1 MFGVQDVHVTTGRSL
16 STALVTAA
24 LASAGAG
31 LIHAAAA
38 GSHADNTT
46 LAWLF
51 ALCAVAQIG
60 WAALVVVRPHPFV
73 VAAGVVVNAGC
84 VAVWALTRTV
94 GLGGAFGGV
103 EEVGFQDLLA
113 AVLATVAAVG
123 GGLALARP
131 GRARRLDA
139 PAIAVASFLVLVLTV
154 PAMAAGHAHDEGHS
168 HEDGTA
174 SATASAR
181 THTHDDGSAHEHA
194 ATPEPEAAAT
204 PTPTGT
210 ITSLDDP
217 RLTTAQRRS
226 ATTLLETTRAGL
238 RAFPDEA
245 AVVAAGYTSIGD
257 GRRLGSFEHFV
268 NRAYVADGIELD
280 PLRIESIVMHVQ
292 DDGTKRVAS
301 AMYILSPGKA
311 MADAPDIAG
320 ALTPW
325 HDHQNLCWD
334 ETGTRLAGILVNGV
348 CRPGGTFRG
357 TAPMMHVWLENTP
370 CGPFAGIE
378 GHGGSCEHTHPS

>member
-1 MFGVQDVHVTTGRSL
+1 MSEGENVSVSTTARPL

-38 GSHADNTT
+38 GSHSDSST

-60 WAALVVVRPHPFV
+60 WAALVVVRPHPLV
-73 VAAGVVVNAGC
+73 VAAGVLGNAGC

-113 AVLATVAAVG
+113 AVLATVAVLG
-123 GGLALARP
+123 GSLALARP

-139 PAIAVASFLVLVLTV
+139 PAVAVVSLLVLVLAV
-154 PAMAAGHAHDEGHS
+154 PTMAAGHAHEDDHS
-168 HEDGTA
+168 HDD
-174 SATASAR
+174 ATASVAAR
-181 THTHDDGSAHEHA
+181 TETHAHEHA
-194 ATPEPEAAAT
+194 PTEPAAAAT

-217 RLTTAQRRS
+217 RLTSAQRRS
-226 ATTLLETTRAGL
+226 ATTLRETTRAGL

-245 AVVAAGYTSIGD
+245 ALVAAGYTSIGD
-257 GRRLGSFEHFV
+257 GRRSGAFEHYV
-268 NRAYVADGIELD
+268 NREYVADGIELD
-280 PLRIESIVMHVQ
+280 PLRIESIVMQVQ
-292 DDGTKRVAS
+292 PDGSKKVAS
-301 AMYILSPGKA
+301 AMYILSPGKTL
-311 MADAPDIAG
+311 ADAPDIAG
-320 ALTPW
+320 SLTPW

-334 ETGTRLAGILVNGV
+334 DTGTRLAGVLVNGV

-378 GHGGSCEHTHPS
+378 GHGGSCDHAHTS

>member
-1 MFGVQDVHVTTGRSL
+1 MSAGQNGGVTTTVRPL
-16 STALVTAA
+16 TTTLAA
-24 LASAGAG
+24 AAVASVGAG

-38 GSHADNTT
+38 GSHSDNTT

-60 WAALVVVRPHPFV
+60 WAGLVVARPLRLV
-73 VAAGVVVNAGC
+73 VLAGMAVNAVC

-113 AVLATVAAVG
+113 AVLATVAVVG
-123 GGLALARP
+123 CGLALVRP
-131 GRARRLDA
+131 SRARRLDV
-139 PAIAVASFLVLVLTV
+139 PAIGVACFLVLVLAV
-154 PAMAAGHAHDEGHS
+154 PAMAAGHSHDAGHS
-168 HEDGTA
+168 HED
-174 SATASAR
+174 ATTSVAASAR
-181 THTHDDGSAHEHA
+181 AHSHAAAASSPHEHA
-194 ATPEPEAAAT
+194 TAPSAAPA
-204 PTPTGT
+204 TPTGT
-210 ITSLDDP
+210 IISLDDP
-217 RLTTAQRRS
+217 RLTTEQRRN

-238 RAFPDEA
+238 GAFPDEA
-245 AVVAAGYTSIGD
+245 ALVAAGYTSIGD
-257 GRRLGSFEHFV
+257 GRRSGGFEHYV
-268 NRAYVADGIELD
+268 NREYVADGVELD
-280 PLRIESIVMHVQ
+280 PLRIESVVLRLEP
-292 DDGTKRVAS
+292 DGSKTVAS
-301 AMYILSPGKA
+301 AMYILSPGKT
-311 MADAPDIAG
+311 MADAPDVAG
-320 ALTPW
+320 SLTPW

-378 GHGGSCEHTHPS
+378 GHGGGCDHTHTS